1 MSALPTPKIIDLDDP
16 LMPRRQQPVTAATAP
31 RHTVE
36 RRPARKPAAE
46 KPAPAPTSDA
56 TSQSL
61 ADEPLVAVF
70 ARLPESLS
78 DRLSEGL
85 RALNVGRRR
94 RGRVSQ
100 QDLLGALVDHYVTP
114 EDPAALL
121 ELVDAY
127 RQRIRR

>member
-1 MSALPTPKIIDLDDP
+1 
-16 LMPRRQQPVTAATAP
+16 
-31 RHTVE
+31 
-36 RRPARKPAAE
+36 
-46 KPAPAPTSDA
+46 
-56 TSQSL
+56 
-61 ADEPLVAVF
+61 VF

-78 DRLSEGL
+78 DRLGESL

-114 EDPAALL
+114 DDPAALV